1 MAPMLSERNNIP
13 SVLAARAVLDD
24 KVAFRF
30 LRDGMDDVV
39 AWTYRDVEQM
49 ASRVATE
56 LRLRGLEGKRVL
68 LTLEPG
74 LLYIAALFGI
84 LKAGAVGV
92 PSFPP
97 AGKRAQARLASIFN
111 DCLPDLIIADNRAAS
126 VADRV
131 MASLNVAEK
140 APQWLFLDEGFFS
153 STHAAATG
161 DSASQADPDF
171 FAADRPALLQYTSG
185 STGTP
190 KGVII
195 SHGNLVANSL
205 VIERHL
211 GPQEQHIGCSWL
223 PPYHDMGLMGAIIL
237 SVYNGF
243 TLVALSPAHFV
254 QSPYRWLKAISQY
267 RVTTSVAPNFAL
279 DLCVDSISDEEVAT
293 LDLSCLRQVFCGA
306 EPVLQASLDKF
317 CERFGPCGFSPSTF
331 VPCYGMAEA
340 TLFVSGK
347 SGDAPPKAAYIDK
360 DLLAKGVIHQVTPDN
375 KRGTH
380 VVSCGTIAAAH
391 QVEIVD
397 PETNQAVP
405 PGTIGEIWFRGAN
418 VAKGYWK
425 RPIET
430 AKTFGG
436 RLAGDTSKE
445 SFLRTGDLGF
455 MMDGELFIAGRI
467 KDVVIIAGRNLY
479 PQDIELSVTRCH
491 ESIRQNGA
499 VAFSVSDGQRA
510 EQLIVVAELSRRFM
524 FSATA
529 LEEVRR
535 NVAAAVSADH
545 GVTPSVV
552 HLAPIGAIPLTTSGK
567 VRRQACKQA
576 YLQGA
581 LPAIQATGITRE
593 SRRERSFDTGET
605 HV

>member
-1 MAPMLSERNNIP
+1 MLNERNNLP
-13 SVLAARAVLDD
+13 SVLAARAALDD
-24 KVAFRF
+24 KVAFHF

-39 AWTYRDVEQM
+39 AWTYRDVERM
-49 ASRVATE
+49 AARVAAE
-56 LRLRGLEGKRVL
+56 LRLRELAGKRVL

-84 LKAGAVGV
+84 LKAGAVAV

-111 DCLPDLIIADNRAAS
+111 DCLPELIIADSRAAS
-126 VADRV
+126 IAGRV
-131 MASLNVAEK
+131 TASLNVAEK
-140 APQWLFLDEGFFS
+140 APQWLFMDESFFS
-153 STHAAATG
+153 GTHAAAIG
-161 DSASQADPDF
+161 ESALQADADLF
-171 FAADRPALLQYTSG
+171 CADRPALLQYTSG

-195 SHGNLVANSL
+195 THGNLVANCL
-205 VIERHL
+205 AIERHL
-211 GPQEQHIGCSWL
+211 GPQEQRIGCSWL

-243 TLVALSPAHFV
+243 TLVILSPAHFV
-254 QSPYRWLKAISQY
+254 QSPYRWLQAISRY

-279 DLCVDSISDEEVAT
+279 DLCVNSISDEELAA

-317 CERFGPCGFSPSTF
+317 CERFAPCGFSPAAF

-347 SGDAPPKAAYIDK
+347 SGDMPPKAAFIDK
-360 DLLAKGVIHQVTPDN
+360 ELLARGVVHQVMPDN

-397 PETNQAVP
+397 PETSTVLP
-405 PGTIGEIWFRGAN
+405 PGTIGEIWVRGAN
-418 VAKGYWK
+418 VANGYWN
-425 RPIET
+425 RPGET
-430 AKTFGG
+430 ARTFGG
-436 RLAGDTSKE
+436 RLAGAASKE

-491 ESIRQNGA
+491 ESIRANGA

-510 EQLIVVAELSRRFM
+510 EQLVVVAELSRRFM

-529 LEEVRR
+529 LDEVRR
-535 NVAAAVSADH
+535 NVEVAVSADH
-545 GVTPSVV
+545 GVTPSAV
-552 HLAPIGAIPLTTSGK
+552 HLAPAGGIPLTTSGK
-567 VRRQACKQA
+567 VRRLACKQA

-581 LPAIQATGITRE
+581 LPTVQATGITRE
-593 SRRERSFDTGET
+593 SRRDRSSDTGET